1 MKSVLTILTKSGKIV
16 FEPLKNKYRV
26 RGSRALLTSIL
37 WTNMA
42 VFSDESG
49 PYIDLESKRDYLNIV
64 QDLIKF

>member
-1 MKSVLTILTKSGKIV
+1 MKSDLTILTKSGKLA

-26 RGSRALLTSIL
+26 RGSRNLLRSIM
-37 WTNMA
+37 WSNMA